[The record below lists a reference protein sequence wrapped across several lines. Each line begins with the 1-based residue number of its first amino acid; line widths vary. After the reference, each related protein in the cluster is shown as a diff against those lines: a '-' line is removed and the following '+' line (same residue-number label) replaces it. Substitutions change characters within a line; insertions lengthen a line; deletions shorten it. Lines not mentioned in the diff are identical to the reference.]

1 MIKLITFDLWNTVFS
16 GRDESNLKEYRKNKL
31 YNYFKNKGIEI
42 SPDLIEY
49 AIAKTWEYFRIKWL
63 GESYTPHPLE
73 LTKVVLDNLKVDYDE
88 DEIKKVCDLLASSIL
103 ERKPPLVDGVKDVIE
118 KLTEKYILAVVSDTG
133 ISGNK
138 YLKELLDYYG
148 ILQYF
153 SYFSFSDEL
162 GVSKPHE
169 KMFTNVL
176 DKANVSPNN
185 ALHVGDL
192 AQTDVHGAKKIGM
205 FAVQFIGDERREISQ
220 EADAV
225 IESMYDLIEVVENIN
240 NQTRKVV

>member
-16 GRDESNLKEYRKNKL
+16 GKDEGNLKEYRKNKL
-31 YNYFKNKGIEI
+31 YNYFKNKGMEI

-49 AIAKTWEYFRIKWL
+49 AIKQTWEYFRIKWL

-73 LTKVVLDNLKVDYDE
+73 LTKVVLDNLNIEYDE
-88 DEIKKVCDLLASSIL
+88 DEIEKVCDLLASSIL
-103 ERKPPLVDGVKDVIE
+103 ERKPPIIDGVDDVI
-118 KLTEKYILAVVSDTG
+118 KQLSKDYILGVVSDTG
-133 ISGNK
+133 ISGNH
-138 YLKELLDYYG
+138 YLKKLLDYYG
-148 ILQYF
+148 LLQYF

-169 KMFTNVL
+169 KMFINVL
-176 DKANVSPNN
+176 EKAGVPSQN
-185 ALHVGDL
+185 ALHIGDL
-192 AQTDVHGAKKIGM
+192 AQTDIHGAKKVGM
-205 FAVQFIGDERREISQ
+205 FAVQFIGDERREVSH